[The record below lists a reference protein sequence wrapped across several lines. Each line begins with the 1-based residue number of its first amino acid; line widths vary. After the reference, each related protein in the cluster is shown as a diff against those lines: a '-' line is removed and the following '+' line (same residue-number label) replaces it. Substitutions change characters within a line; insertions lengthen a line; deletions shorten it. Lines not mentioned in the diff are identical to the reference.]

1 MILFQIFQIK
11 VLVPLLRRGVG
22 VRHFIKLRSG
32 IIFLSGLFFCFQVQA
47 QSSQALAI
55 KIRNDSTLNRV
66 KTMATDLIKT
76 GFNAGSGYGEVWIR
90 DFNTFI
96 DLSCEVM
103 PRDSI
108 KKRLEV
114 FFQMQGDDGN
124 IIDGYI
130 PKKKANV
137 GYDYIQ
143 SPNAPEFEGHKNTV
157 ETDQETS
164 LIQAVYK
171 YVKAT
176 KDRGF
181 LSEIIAGK
189 TVQSRMSD
197 ALNFLMAKRFSKKYG
212 LIYGAT
218 TVDWGD
224 VQPETPWGVVMDSSS
239 HLAIDIY
246 DNAMLVIALN
256 NYIELFPGN
265 EHWKNIRQN
274 IRKNIMKYLWDNKL
288 QKFIPHLYLN
298 GSPFSPS
305 FDESKIN
312 YHGGTA
318 VAIEAGLLNKKQIEN
333 VNQQMLD
340 DVKASGAMSIG
351 LTIYP
356 VYPKGFFKNKG
367 MYPYGYQNGGDWTW
381 FGARMINELVHYGFI
396 KEAYSELTPFIK
408 RVLDNDGFY
417 EWYTID
423 GKPAGSGNFRGSAGV
438 LFTAITNLQTV
449 ASKLVTTKA
458 L

>member
-1 MILFQIFQIK
+1 M
-11 VLVPLLRRGVG
+11 
-22 VRHFIKLRSG
+22 FIKLKAG
-32 IIFLSGLFFCFQVQA
+32 IIFLAGLFFCSQLQA
-47 QSSQALAI
+47 QPSQAVAV

-66 KTMATDLIKT
+66 KAMAGDLVKT

-96 DLSCEVM
+96 ELSCEVM
-103 PRDSI
+103 PKDSI
-108 KKRLEV
+108 KKRLQV

-130 PKKKANV
+130 PRTKANV

-143 SPNAPEFEGHKNTV
+143 SPNAPGLEGHKNTV

-176 KDRGF
+176 KDSGF
-181 LSEIIAGK
+181 LSEMIAGK
-189 TVQSRMSD
+189 TVQSGMSD
-197 ALNFLMAKRFSKKYG
+197 ALNFLMTKRYSTKYG

-224 VQPETPWGVVMDSSS
+224 VQPETPWGVLMDSSS

-256 NYIELFPGN
+256 NYIELFPWDSRWN
-265 EHWKNIRQN
+265 DIRKNV
-274 IRKNIMKYLWDNKL
+274 RKNIMKYLWDDKR

-298 GSPFSPS
+298 GSPFPPS
-305 FDESKIN
+305 FDEEKIL
-312 YHGGTA
+312 YYGGTA
-318 VAIEAGLLNKKQIEN
+318 IAIEAGLLNKKEIQA

-340 DVKASGAMSIG
+340 GVKASGAMSIG

-367 MYPYGYQNGGDWTW
+367 MFPYSYQNGGDWTW
-381 FGARMINELVHYGFI
+381 FGARMINQLVGYGFI
-396 KEAYSELTPFIK
+396 EEAYNELRPFIT
-408 RVLDNDGFY
+408 RVLDNSGFY
-417 EWYTID
+417 EWYTVD
-423 GKPAGSGNFRGSAGV
+423 GKPAGSTNFRGSAGV
-438 LFTAITNLQTV
+438 LYTAITNLQMAT
-449 ASKLVTTKA
+449 ASDNGK
-458 L
+458 

>member
-1 MILFQIFQIK
+1 MFLKFQIG
-11 VLVPLLRRGVG
+11 LV
-22 VRHFIKLRSG
+22 FFTG
-32 IIFLSGLFFCFQVQA
+32 IFFCSQTQA
-47 QSSQALAI
+47 QSSRTLGI
-55 KIRNDSTLNRV
+55 KIQNDSSLNRV
-66 KTMATDLIKT
+66 KIMAEDLIKT

-96 DLSCEVM
+96 QLSCKVM
-103 PRDSI
+103 PEDSI
-108 KKRLEV
+108 KKRLRV

-130 PKKKANV
+130 PKAKANV

-143 SPNAPEFEGHKNTV
+143 SNNAPGYEGHKNTV

-176 KDRGF
+176 KDSGF
-181 LSEIIAGK
+181 LSEIIDGK
-189 TVQSRMSD
+189 PVGTRMSD
-197 ALNFLMAKRFSKKYG
+197 ALNFLMTKRYSVKYG

-256 NYIELFPGN
+256 NYIELFP
-265 EHWKNIRQN
+265 EDVHWKNIRKD
-274 IRKNIMKYLWDNKL
+274 IRENIMKYLWDKKH
-288 QKFIPHLYLN
+288 QKFIPHIYLN
-298 GSPFSPS
+298 GSPFPPS
-305 FDESKIN
+305 FDEKKIN

-318 VAIEAGLLNKKQIEN
+318 VAIEAGLLNKKEIQE
-333 VNQQMLD
+333 VNRQMLS

-381 FGARMINELVHYGFI
+381 FGARMINQLVRYGFI
-396 KEAYSELTPFIK
+396 EEAYNELRPFIT
-408 RVLDNDGFY
+408 RVLDNNGFY
-417 EWYTID
+417 EWYTVD

-438 LFTAITNLQTV
+438 LYTAISNLQ
-449 ASKLVTTKA
+449 KA
-458 L
+458 AGN

>member
-1 MILFQIFQIK
+1 MFDHFKSRFRILAIHLLNTYD
-11 VLVPLLRRGVG
+11 VLL
-22 VRHFIKLRSG
+22 KLPAVSFF
-32 IIFLSGLFFCFQVQA
+32 FLLFFAPGINA
-47 QSSQALAI
+47 QTSKNVAKEI
-55 KIRNDSTLNRV
+55 FRDSRLNEV
-66 KTMATDLIKT
+66 KTMASDLIKT

-96 DLSCEVM
+96 QLSCKVM
-103 PRDSI
+103 HKDSI

-124 IIDGYI
+124 ILDGYI
-130 PKKKANV
+130 PKTKANV

-143 SPNAPEFEGHKNTV
+143 SKNAPEFDGHKNTV

-176 KDRGF
+176 KDSDF
-181 LSEIIAGK
+181 LAEIIAGK

-197 ALNFLMAKRFSKKYG
+197 ALNFLMTKRYSAKYG

-224 VQPETPWGVVMDSSS
+224 VQPETPWGVVMDSAS

-256 NYIELFPGN
+256 NYIELFNGN
-265 EHWKNIRQN
+265 NHWEKIRKDL
-274 IRKNIMKYLWDNKL
+274 RKNIIKYLWDDKQ

-298 GSPFSPS
+298 GSPFPS
-305 FDESKIN
+305 AFDENAIN

-318 VAIEAGLLNKKQIEN
+318 IAIEAGLLTKKQIEA
-333 VNQQMLD
+333 VNNAMLD
-340 DVKASGAMSIG
+340 DVKASGANSIG

-356 VYPKGFFKNKG
+356 TYPQGYFLNKG

-381 FGARMINELVHYGFI
+381 FGARMINELVRYDFLEQAYAEI
-396 KEAYSELTPFIK
+396 KPMIE
-408 RVLDNDGFY
+408 RVLKNKGFF
-417 EWYTID
+417 EWYTVD
-423 GKPAGSGNFRGSAGV
+423 GKPAGSGNFRGSAGE
-438 LFTAITNLQTV
+438 LYTAIANLQ
-449 ASKLVTTKA
+449 AKA
-458 L
+458 KMSNQK